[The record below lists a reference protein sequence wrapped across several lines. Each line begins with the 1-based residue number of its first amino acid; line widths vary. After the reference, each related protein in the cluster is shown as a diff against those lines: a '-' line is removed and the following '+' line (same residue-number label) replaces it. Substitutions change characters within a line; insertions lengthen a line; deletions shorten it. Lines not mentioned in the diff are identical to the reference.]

1 MTDRL
6 INFII
11 KFTEYKLTVKVMKNL
26 VIALA
31 MMTGLTFY
39 GNALDNR
46 PVKNSVKSE
55 KSARTL
61 KKQQVSKA
69 NLPKDARQ
77 YIKENFPANGFVYA
91 VKQGTNSEGTIYEV
105 GIAMEDKLSILEFDA
120 KGETLSERM
129 TDK

>member
-1 MTDRL
+1 
-6 INFII
+6 
-11 KFTEYKLTVKVMKNL
+11 MKNL